1 MLNTD
6 NPGLFRLVRGS
17 IRYRM
22 FNFMMSII
30 ILLILS
36 AILEGHKYGYLVI
49 NIASTIVFVLGIYA
63 AGRNKRNVI
72 ILIIG
77 TTLVSLRMDIHQIS
91 RNYFC

>member
-63 AGRNKRNVI
+63 AGRNQRNVI

-77 TTLVSLRMDIHQIS
+77 TTLVSLRMGL
-91 RNYFC
+91 Y